1 MDMLLGYIG
10 NDLQVLIAGCLISVG
25 MKINSDELADYVRA
39 VLEGIC
45 KGVSQDVVVNDETD
59 TFSLSSPVKFQ
70 VGITSSLEARGE
82 VKIFVAGLHG
92 GKSSEQQARI
102 EFEVSN
108 QSTNFLEAVDKAVSI
123 YAKLP
128 EKDQNAVKSMG
139 SDLVRRFA
147 AEIASQKGFVEAK

>member
-92 GKSSEQQARI
+92 GKSSEQQA
-102 EFEVSN
+102 E
-108 QSTNFLEAVDKAVSI
+108 
-123 YAKLP
+123 
-128 EKDQNAVKSMG
+128 
-139 SDLVRRFA
+139 
-147 AEIASQKGFVEAK
+147 